1 MRGQNSTGGG
11 RTHPER
17 LADANLSTEAAEV
30 NGSTSP
36 RPVSSDTPPIA
47 FEYDFD
53 LDPRHTSLTSAT
65 DLAWLT
71 DGHLP
76 YSTDESVFQSITSDQ
91 LWVDDDFV
99 SSSRVDD
106 FHASTPSDSSLEPA
120 SASRTESSEPQAP
133 DCGFRVCNA
142 LTEERRATL
151 VTCLKGEMP
160 DLDVTDPVFSLNNMK
175 MGVHLYAKWVS
186 KQSPIFH
193 HQILAPITEE
203 DRKNVDEFCGGEA
216 PYQLSWAIITLGWS
230 IWDFHGKRDAQ
241 MAVKIQKVLRPSIIN
256 HRAFT
261 LDPPIWIVQTL
272 FLVLV
277 FARYC
282 GDSEDHGASVIFH
295 GVLIDAVRRLD
306 RRGRS
311 HYIPDLRSAK
321 PSRHEWFKWIHVE
334 TMKRLIFQT
343 FILDVQHVIL
353 HGGDMCMSP
362 FELKLQLPHSEAAWS
377 TDSVDTWAAALRKTS
392 TEPPQFPSMLKQFWN
407 ASPTAHR
414 LPQAYPGDS
423 TVIMYGI
430 MSIAC
435 DMKRRDDHTFS
446 VRPKDSLSALNGKL
460 LKSFESWVSW
470 WDRNREPLG
479 LEIWVWRNCSCMLRL
494 AYTLYEIGPVELQA
508 AGGRDLVEGKH
519 IGTAEYARAKRKIR
533 VWAREDRA
541 LLAVSSK

>member
-1 MRGQNSTGGG
+1 MRVVPSTCDLKP
-11 RTHPER
+11 HPER
-17 LADANLSTEAAEV
+17 PSDAILSREAA
-30 NGSTSP
+30 NFGGSSSP
-36 RPVSSDTPPIA
+36 RPLLSECPPVA
-47 FEYDFD
+47 AEYDFD
-53 LDPRHTSLTSAT
+53 LDIRHTSLTSIT

-71 DGHLP
+71 DGHLLD
-76 YSTDESVFQSITSDQ
+76 SADEGAFQSITSDQ
-91 LWVDDDFV
+91 TWENDDFAPPGLH
-99 SSSRVDD
+99 DD
-106 FHASTPSDSSLEPA
+106 FHACKPSASCSEPA
-120 SASRTESSEPQAP
+120 LASRTETSEPLAP

-151 VTCLKGEMP
+151 LTCLKDEIP
-160 DLDVTDPVFSLNNMK
+160 DLDMTSPVFSLNNMK
-175 MGVHLYAKWVS
+175 MGVHLYAKYVS

-193 HQILAPITEE
+193 HQILAPITEG
-203 DRKNVDEFCGGEA
+203 DRSDVDNYCGGEA

-230 IWDFHGKRDAQ
+230 LWDFHGGQDVQ
-241 MAVKIQKVLRPSIIN
+241 MAVKIHKVLRPSIIN

-295 GVLIDAVRRLD
+295 GVLVDAVRRLD
-306 RRGRS
+306 RRGRA
-311 HYIPDLRSAK
+311 HYIPDLRSEK

-334 TMKRLIFQT
+334 TMKRLVFHT

-362 FELKLQLPHSEAAWS
+362 FELNLQLPHSEAAWA

-392 TEPPQFPSMLKQFWN
+392 TEPPQFLTMLKQFWN
-407 ASPTAHR
+407 ASSTAHR

-423 TVIMYGI
+423 TVILYGI

-446 VRPKDSLSALNGKL
+446 ARPKDSLSALNGKL

-479 LEIWVWRNCSCMLRL
+479 LEIFVWRNCSCMLRL

-508 AGGRDLVEGKH
+508 AGGRDVVEGKH
-519 IGTAEYARAKRKIR
+519 IGMAEYARAKRKIR
-533 VWAREDRA
+533 AWAREERA